1 MPNSPSSWIVLYLI
15 IGVVFILMYRRMFVS
30 KGVILV
36 LTQIIFV
43 LFWLPLILIA
53 FVMRVRRLFRSR

>member
-1 MPNSPSSWIVLYLI
+1 MPNNPSSWVVLYLI

-30 KGVILV
+30 KGVILAI
-36 LTQIIFV
+36 TQIIFV

-53 FVMRVRRLFRSR
+53 FVMRVRSLFRSR

>member
-15 IGVVFILMYRRMFVS
+15 IGVVFILMYRKMFIS
-30 KGVILV
+30 KGVILFI
-36 LTQIIFV
+36 TQIIFV

-53 FVMRVRRLFRSR
+53 FVMRVRSLFRRY